1 MSAESASPCK
11 PLTSEIHIQED
22 TAAFEPEARRVLQ
35 RVRSAFAAIIQAL
48 PGHPDTSQ
56 HISQTLGLHR
66 KLGWQIAKVVY
77 GPHLTMAATHMPGRS
92 GITHFFDAAARHNT
106 PPNLIGAA
114 EQAVEAFER
123 LIRVHASDR
132 SSLEMM
138 LATDRAG
145 AAAEHI
151 QLAHRKAAFA
161 AGSCIWGVQARTQ
174 LTAHFLHPAADGTSF
189 DLASLRGFIDFRR
202 LRNNLG
208 WVMERNKCVDDDGQS
223 RGARSRI
230 PLEIGPEDG
239 SAAAGVPLLSK
250 FCSQPLPRFQRVAG
264 TCGFTEDELV
274 DGPIGNRGV
283 ITFIT
288 GEVDRNVA
296 SRYRDEHNRIG
307 EFVTEARTPCETLIF
322 DHFVHEELFGGCTP
336 ELRVYNTLRGPDS
349 WLERDRLPLPE
360 SLEDLGPGLAALQTP
375 DVPRYEEMALSVCE
389 TLKWNVERFR
399 VYRVHMRFPPIP
411 TAVVIRYEFPE
422 QPT

>member
-1 MSAESASPCK
+1 MATENASSFQPFASQISA
-11 PLTSEIHIQED
+11 QD
-22 TAAFEPEARRVLQ
+22 DVAAFESEALRVLR
-35 RVRSAFAAIIQAL
+35 RVRSAFAAIIQSL
-48 PGHPDTSQ
+48 PGHPDSSQ
-56 HISQTLGLHR
+56 RISQTLGLHR

-138 LATDRAG
+138 LATDRKG

-208 WVMERNKCVDDDGQS
+208 WVMERNKCVDDNGQS
-223 RGARSRI
+223 RGAPARI
-230 PLEIGPEDG
+230 PLEARPEDRG
-239 SAAAGVPLLSK
+239 AAENVPLLSK
-250 FCSQPLPRFQRVAG
+250 FCSQPLPRFRRVAG
-264 TCGFTEDELV
+264 SYGFTEDELV
-274 DGPIGNRGV
+274 EGPVGNKGL
-283 ITFIT
+283 ITFVT

-296 SRYRDEHNRIG
+296 SRYRDERNQIG
-307 EFVTEARTPCETLIF
+307 EFVAEARTPCETLIF
-322 DHFVHEELFGGCTP
+322 DHFVHQDLFGGREP
-336 ELRVYNTLRGPDS
+336 ELRVYSALRGPDA
-349 WLERDRLPLPE
+349 WQERDRLPLPE

-375 DVPRYEEMALSVCE
+375 DVPRYEEMVLFVCE
-389 TLKWNVERFR
+389 TLKWDVERFR
-399 VYRVHMRFPPIP
+399 LYRVQMRYPPIP

-422 QPT
+422 PPS